1 MVITVAE
8 KTKVTNGLDIG
19 TTKICCVMAR
29 TDGGL
34 PEIQGSGIAPSL
46 GVKRGVV
53 NDIGATVAAITEAV
67 SEAELMAGV
76 EVEAVNV
83 GIAGGHVKSMNSRGL
98 VAVARTDHE
107 ITDRDI
113 ERAIEQA
120 KAIAL
125 PVDREVLHVLPKEF
139 TVDDQHGVR
148 DPRGMIG
155 TRLEADVHIITGAV
169 MAAQNLLKAVQ
180 KAGLK
185 VNQIILEPLAS
196 ARAVLT
202 DDEMEL
208 GVALVDMGGGTTDIA
223 VYQDGAVR
231 HTAVLAV
238 GGNNVTQDLAIGLR
252 TPRQEAEHIKREYA
266 VALAELV
273 EDDDMVEVEDVGG
286 RKSRLINKR
295 KIAEIVQPRMEEI
308 VNLVKLQITQ
318 AVPFEL
324 LPAGVVFTGGAS
336 KVQGL
341 PDLAEKVLGVPSRVG
356 YPLEV
361 GGLADAVEDPI
372 YSTAVGLI
380 MYGLPGTK
388 RFSEGLEEDS
398 VLFKKILDQMKKW
411 IEQII

>member
-1 MVITVAE
+1 VVTVAE
-8 KTKVTNGLDIG
+8 KAKVTNGLDIG
-19 TTKICCVMAR
+19 TTKICCVIAR
-29 TDGGL
+29 TDGGP
-34 PEIQGSGIAPSL
+34 PEILGSGIAPSL

-76 EVEAVNV
+76 DVEAANV

-107 ITDRDI
+107 ITERDI

-139 TVDDQHGVR
+139 TVDDQQGIR

-180 KAGLK
+180 KTGLK

-196 ARAVLT
+196 AKAVLT
-202 DDEMEL
+202 DDEIEL
-208 GVALVDMGGGTTDIA
+208 GVALVDLGGGTTDMA
-223 VYQDGAVR
+223 VYQEGSIR

-273 EDDDMVEVEDVGG
+273 EEDDMVEVEDVGG
-286 RKSRLINKR
+286 RKSRLINRKR
-295 KIAEIVQPRMEEI
+295 ITEIVQPRMEEI
-308 VNLVKLQITQ
+308 INLVKLQITQ
-318 AVPFEL
+318 VVPFEM

-336 KVQGL
+336 KIQGL
-341 PDLAEKVLGVPSRVG
+341 ADLAEKVLGVPARVG

-361 GGLADAVEDPI
+361 SGLADAVEDPI

-380 MYGLPGTK
+380 MYGLPGAE
-388 RFSEGLEEDS
+388 RFSEGPEEDS

>member
-1 MVITVAE
+1 MAD
-8 KTKVTNGLDIG
+8 KTKITTGLDIG
-19 TTKICCVMAR
+19 TTKICCVTAR
-29 TDGGL
+29 TDGGA
-34 PEIQGSGIAPSL
+34 PEILGSGIAPSL

-76 EVEAVNV
+76 EVEAANV
-83 GIAGGHVKSMNSRGL
+83 GIAGGHIKSMNSRGL

-107 ITDRDI
+107 ITERDI

-180 KAGLK
+180 KARLK

-202 DDEMEL
+202 SDEMEL

-286 RKSRLINKR
+286 RKSRLINRR
-295 KIAEIVQPRMEEI
+295 KITEIVQPRMEEI
-308 VNLVKLQITQ
+308 INLVKLQITQ
-318 AVPFEL
+318 AVPFEM

-336 KVQGL
+336 KIQGL

-356 YPLEV
+356 YPLDV

-380 MYGLPGTK
+380 MYGMPGTG

>member
-1 MVITVAE
+1 
-8 KTKVTNGLDIG
+8 
-19 TTKICCVMAR
+19 
-29 TDGGL
+29 
-34 PEIQGSGIAPSL
+34 
-46 GVKRGVV
+46 
-53 NDIGATVAAITEAV
+53 
-67 SEAELMAGV
+67 
-76 EVEAVNV
+76 
-83 GIAGGHVKSMNSRGL
+83 
-98 VAVARTDHE
+98 
-107 ITDRDI
+107 
-113 ERAIEQA
+113 
-120 KAIAL
+120 
-125 PVDREVLHVLPKEF
+125 
-139 TVDDQHGVR
+139 
-148 DPRGMIG
+148 MIG

-202 DDEMEL
+202 GDETEL

-252 TPRQEAEHIKREYA
+252 TPRQEAEHIKRVYA
-266 VALAELV
+266 VALAELI
-273 EDDDMVEVEDVGG
+273 EDDDLVEVEDVGG
-286 RKSRLINKR
+286 RKSRLINRR
-295 KIAEIVQPRMEEI
+295 KITEIVQPRMEEI
-308 VNLVKLQITQ
+308 INLVKLQITQ
-318 AVPFEL
+318 AVPFEM

-336 KVQGL
+336 KIQGL

-380 MYGLPGTK
+380 MYGMPGTE

>member
-1 MVITVAE
+1 
-8 KTKVTNGLDIG
+8 
-19 TTKICCVMAR
+19 
-29 TDGGL
+29 
-34 PEIQGSGIAPSL
+34 
-46 GVKRGVV
+46 
-53 NDIGATVAAITEAV
+53 
-67 SEAELMAGV
+67 
-76 EVEAVNV
+76 
-83 GIAGGHVKSMNSRGL
+83 
-98 VAVARTDHE
+98 
-107 ITDRDI
+107 
-113 ERAIEQA
+113 
-120 KAIAL
+120 
-125 PVDREVLHVLPKEF
+125 VDREVLHVLPKEF

-202 DDEMEL
+202 GDETEL

-252 TPRQEAEHIKREYA
+252 TPRQEAEHVKREYA
-266 VALAELV
+266 VVLAELV
-273 EDDDMVEVEDVGG
+273 EDDDLVEVEDVGG
-286 RKSRLINKR
+286 RKSRLINRR
-295 KIAEIVQPRMEEI
+295 KITEIVQPRMEEI
-308 VNLVKLQITQ
+308 INLVKLQITQ
-318 AVPFEL
+318 TVPFEM

-336 KVQGL
+336 KIKGL

-380 MYGLPGTK
+380 MYGMPGTA
-388 RFSEGLEEDS
+388 RFSEGPEEDS

>member
-1 MVITVAE
+1 VVIVAE
-8 KTKVTNGLDIG
+8 KVKVTNGLDIG
-19 TTKICCVMAR
+19 TTKICCVISR
-29 TDGGL
+29 TDGGP
-34 PEIQGSGIAPSL
+34 PEILGSGIAPSL

-76 EVEAVNV
+76 DVDAVNV
-83 GIAGGHVKSMNSRGL
+83 GIAGGHIKSMNSRGL

-107 ITDRDI
+107 ITERDI

-139 TVDDQHGVR
+139 TVDDQRGIR
-148 DPRGMIG
+148 DPRGMVG

-180 KAGLK
+180 KTGLK

-196 ARAVLT
+196 AKAVLT
-202 DDEMEL
+202 DDEVEL
-208 GVALVDMGGGTTDIA
+208 GVALVDLGGGTTDIA
-223 VYQDGAVR
+223 VYQEGSVR

-266 VALAELV
+266 VAFAELI
-273 EDDDMVEVEDVGG
+273 EGDDMVEIEDVGG
-286 RKSRLINKR
+286 RKSRLINR
-295 KIAEIVQPRMEEI
+295 KKITEIVQPRMEEI
-308 VNLVKLQITQ
+308 INLVKLQITQ
-318 AVPFEL
+318 VVPFEM

-336 KVQGL
+336 KIRG
-341 PDLAEKVLGVPSRVG
+341 LAELAESYLGVPARVG

-361 GGLADAVEDPI
+361 SGLADAVEDPI

-380 MYGLPGTK
+380 MYGLPGAG
-388 RFSEGLEEDS
+388 RFSEGPEEDS

>member
-1 MVITVAE
+1 MAE
-8 KTKVTNGLDIG
+8 KAKITTGLDIG
-19 TTKICCVMAR
+19 TTKVCCVTAR
-29 TDGGL
+29 TNGGV
-34 PEIQGSGIAPSL
+34 PEILGSGIAPSL

-76 EVEAVNV
+76 EVEAANV
-83 GIAGGHVKSMNSRGL
+83 GIAGGHIKSMNSRGL

-107 ITDRDI
+107 ITERDI

-120 KAIAL
+120 KALAL

-169 MAAQNLLKAVQ
+169 MAAQNLLKAVH
-180 KAGLK
+180 KARLK

-252 TPRQEAEHIKREYA
+252 TPKQEAEHVKREYA

-273 EDDDMVEVEDVGG
+273 EDDDLVEVEDVGG
-286 RKSRLINKR
+286 RKSRLINRR
-295 KIAEIVQPRMEEI
+295 KITEIVQPRMEEI
-308 VNLVKLQITQ
+308 INLVKLQINQ
-318 AVPFEL
+318 AVPFEM

-336 KVQGL
+336 KIQGL

-380 MYGLPGTK
+380 MYGMPGTG
-388 RFSEGLEEDS
+388 RFSEGPEEDS
-398 VLFKKILDQMKKW
+398 VLFKKILEQMKKW